1 VSSKATVAVA
11 DIPKRRRDRRPE
23 QTIRKVL
30 DAAIA
35 EMRESSYANLTVR
48 AVAAR
53 AHVSAATAYTYF
65 PSKNALIAEVYL
77 RLIRGVPF
85 YTDVNQSARK
95 RVTAQVR
102 AMALLVADDPDVT
115 AACTV
120 ALMADDP
127 LVAPAREKI
136 AAEIFHR
143 ITSALG
149 PGWPRDVATALEMTF
164 SGALVTARTGFL
176 SYPEIA
182 DRLDKAVDLIL
193 GANDEPN

>member
-1 VSSKATVAVA
+1 
-11 DIPKRRRDRRPE
+11 
-23 QTIRKVL
+23 
-30 DAAIA
+30 
-35 EMRESSYANLTVR
+35 MRESSYANLTMR

-53 AHVSAATAYTYF
+53 AHVSAASAYTYF
-65 PSKNALIAEVYL
+65 PSKDALIAEVYL

-85 YTDVNQSARK
+85 YTDVNQSARE
-95 RVTAQVR
+95 RITAQVR
-102 AMALLVADDPDVT
+102 AMALLVADDPKVT

-149 PGWPRDVATALEMTF
+149 PRWPRDVATTLGMTF
-164 SGALVTARTGFL
+164 FGALVTARTGFL
-176 SYPEIA
+176 SYPEMA
-182 DRLDKAVDLIL
+182 DRLDKAVNLIL
-193 GANDEPN
+193 GADDEPN